1 MIDRDERH
9 SLLVV
14 ADLGYAYVEYPSS
27 FFHSDSYAG
36 GRAHIGPDYLIG
48 V

>member
-9 SLLVV
+9 FLLVV
-14 ADLGYAYVEYPSS
+14 ADLGCACVEYPSS

-36 GRAHIGPDYLIG
+36 GRARIGPDYLVG